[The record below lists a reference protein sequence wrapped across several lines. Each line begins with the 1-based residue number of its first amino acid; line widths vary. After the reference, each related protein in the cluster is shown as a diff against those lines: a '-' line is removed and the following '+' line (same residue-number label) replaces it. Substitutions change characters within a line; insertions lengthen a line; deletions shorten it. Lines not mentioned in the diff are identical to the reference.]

1 MQIDAVTL
9 KDLSV
14 FNGELNVFDLIDQT
28 TSHLGSARLKHYLQK
43 PPQTYESLMDI
54 QDAVRYWQRH
64 EAEWDSA
71 ISNGTLVMLKDFFES
86 SDGLHYKPS
95 SWMFAVDAAL
105 QRIFN
110 KNAYSLLQFS
120 VFHLIDL
127 AKGLKQIL
135 SIEDAETPVLVQQ
148 ARAVFE
154 TFLEHK
160 ASRELLTLDRQSSLR
175 SLMHAGY
182 HARRQLKK
190 FITTLFE
197 QFAYMDCWHAM
208 AKAGEQL
215 GFTLPE
221 ISRDEQVSL
230 SAKGLFHPLL
240 KQAVPYDIELGKD
253 KHMLFLTGA
262 NMSGK
267 STLLRS
273 LGVSALLAHI
283 GMGVP
288 AKEYRVSFLEGI
300 ITNMQVEDNIFKGE
314 SYFFAEVQRMKI
326 TAQKIQQSTR
336 HLVLMDE
343 LFKGTNVHDAYECS
357 KAVIQQLIQH
367 KHDLLALSTHLYEL
381 YDELKQEP
389 GIAFRYCNTNID
401 PAGNYSFTYELKEG
415 VSNDKIG
422 FLVLQHEGVLEI
434 LKPNT

>member
-1 MQIDAVTL
+1 M
-9 KDLSV
+9 K
-14 FNGELNVFDLIDQT
+14 
-28 TSHLGSARLKHYLQK
+28 R
-43 PPQTYESLMDI
+43 
-54 QDAVRYWQRH
+54 
-64 EAEWDSA
+64 
-71 ISNGTLVMLKDFFES
+71 NGTLFS
-86 SDGLHYKPS
+86 I
-95 SWMFAVDAAL
+95 DAAL

-127 AKGLKQIL
+127 VKGLQQL
-135 SIEDAETPVLVQQ
+135 MNIEDADTPVLVQQ

-160 ASRELLTLDRQSSLR
+160 ASRELLRLDRQSSLR
-175 SLMHAGY
+175 GLMHAGY
-182 HARRQLKK
+182 HARRQLKA
-190 FITTLFE
+190 FITMLFE
-197 QFAYMDCWHAM
+197 QFANMDCWHAM
-208 AKAGEQL
+208 AKAGKQL
-215 GFTLPE
+215 GFTMPE
-221 ISRDEQVSL
+221 IRQDEQVAL

-240 KQAVPYDIELGKD
+240 KLAVPYDIELGAD

-273 LGVSALLAHI
+273 LGLSALLAHI

-288 AKEYRVSFLEGI
+288 AREYRISFLEGI
-300 ITNMQVEDNIFKGE
+300 ITNMQVEDNMFKGE

-357 KAVIQQLIQH
+357 KAVIQHLILH
-367 KHDLLALSTHLYEL
+367 KHNLLALSTHLYEL

-389 GIAFRYCNTNID
+389 GIAFRYCNTNMD
-401 PAGNYSFTYELKEG
+401 AAGNYSFTYELKEG

-434 LKPNT
+434 LKANT

>member
-9 KDLSV
+9 KDLSI

-64 EAEWDSA
+64 EAEWDSS

-95 SWMFAVDAAL
+95 SWMFAIDAAL
-105 QRIFN
+105 QRMFN

-127 AKGLKQIL
+127 AKGLKQIM
-135 SIEDAETPVLVQQ
+135 SIEDPETPVLVQQ

-190 FITTLFE
+190 YITTLFE

-208 AKAGEQL
+208 AKTGKQL

-230 SAKGLFHPLL
+230 FAKGLFHPLL

-273 LGVSALLAHI
+273 LGLSALLAHI

-357 KAVIQQLIQH
+357 KAVIQHLIQH